1 MKYNLDL
8 EKLSLRT
15 YMSILKSQNLL
26 PSRIILLQNIDE
38 NFAFFERKEIQY
50 VSQLRKSLST
60 AKRIVSFA
68 EESGISEEYLTILKR
83 EMNSL
88 DQKPVLI
95 SSFPDIDL
103 ALVSRLE
110 EVGVKNSKDYWEQ
123 NQSES
128 EELLC
133 LCDLVRIN
141 GVGPIAAKVFYE
153 AGYHSVSD
161 VAEADAAVMLEKTS
175 AVNESRQYY
184 KMKLGLKDMQFC
196 IDFASLLMKYCD

>member
-8 EKLSLRT
+8 EKLSAKT
-15 YMSILKSQNLL
+15 YMSIIKSQNLL
-26 PSRIILLQNIDE
+26 PSRKILLQNIEE

-50 VSQLRKSLST
+50 VSQLRRSLST
-60 AKRIVSFA
+60 PKKISSFA

-88 DQKPVLI
+88 EQKPVLI

-103 ALVSRLE
+103 ELVSRLDE
-110 EVGVKNSKDYWEQ
+110 LGVRNSKDYWEQ
-123 NQSES
+123 NLSES
-128 EELLC
+128 KELLC

-153 AGYHSVSD
+153 AGYQSVSD

-175 AVNESRQYY
+175 AVNESRQYF
-184 KMKLGLKDMQFC
+184 KAKLGLKDMQFC

>member
-1 MKYNLDL
+1 MKYNFDL
-8 EKLSLRT
+8 EKLSLKT
-15 YMSILKSQNLL
+15 YMSILKGQNLL
-26 PSRIILLQNIDE
+26 PSRKILLHNIDE
-38 NFAFFERKEIQY
+38 NFTFFERKELQY
-50 VSQLRKSLST
+50 VSQLRKGLST
-60 AKRIVSFA
+60 PKKISSFV

-88 DQKPVLI
+88 EQKPVLI
-95 SSFPDIDL
+95 SSFPDIDST
-103 ALVSRLE
+103 LVSRLD
-110 EVGVKNSKDYWEQ
+110 EVGVRNSKDYWEQ
-123 NQSES
+123 NRSES

-196 IDFASLLMKYCD
+196 IDSASLLMKYCD

>member
-1 MKYNLDL
+1 MKYNFDL
-8 EKLSLRT
+8 EKLSLKT
-15 YMSILKSQNLL
+15 YMSILKGQNLL
-26 PSRIILLQNIDE
+26 PSRKILLHNIDE
-38 NFAFFERKEIQY
+38 NFTFFERKELQY
-50 VSQLRKSLST
+50 VSQLRKGLST
-60 AKRIVSFA
+60 PKKISSFV

-88 DQKPVLI
+88 EQKPVLI
-95 SSFPDIDL
+95 SSFPDIDST
-103 ALVSRLE
+103 LVSRLD
-110 EVGVKNSKDYWEQ
+110 EVGVRNSKDYWEQ
-123 NQSES
+123 NRSES

-184 KMKLGLKDMQFC
+184 KAKLGLKDMQFC
-196 IDFASLLMKYCD
+196 IDSASLLMKYCD